1 MDTLKL
7 AALRDFAILHFPRAQ
22 TVSPI
27 LTGDDYNRT
36 LYGFAAL
43 VPSKAPAVV
52 QAAAALLQPVMRLSI
67 SWDAEVRITPAARQQ
82 MAQEAVDAAQELCT
96 ITGTVIPWLGV
107 AAILTPAT
115 EPIAPPPPP
124 VPAVAARPMLQPGPN
139 QTTKDAAAYLGVKP
153 NTMLKWNMHGDGP
166 IEPVKLGTRL
176 GWPTAELEVLGRKG
190 WTPRRSLGS
199 KKSP

>member
-22 TVSPI
+22 TISPI

-43 VPSKAPAVV
+43 VPSTAPAVV

-67 SWDAEVRITPAARQQ
+67 SWDADVRITPAARRE

-107 AAILTPAT
+107 AAILAPVT
-115 EPIAPPPPP
+115 EPVAPPPPP
-124 VPAVAARPMLQPGPN
+124 VPAVTARPMLQPGPN
-139 QTTKDAAAYLGVKP
+139 QTTKDAAAYLGVQP
-153 NTMLKWNMHGDGP
+153 NTMIKWKMFGTGP
-166 IEPVKLGTRL
+166 IEPVQLGTRH
-176 GWPTAELEVLGRKG
+176 GWPTAELERLGREG
-190 WTPRRSLGS
+190 WKPRGNGGG
-199 KKSP
+199 KKDK

>member
-7 AALRDFAILHFPRAQ
+7 AALRDFAIQHFPRAQ
-22 TVSPI
+22 TISPM

-43 VPSKAPAVV
+43 VPSTAPAVV

-67 SWDAEVRITPAARQQ
+67 SWDAEVRITPAARRE

-96 ITGTVIPWLGV
+96 ITGTIIPWLGV
-107 AAILTPAT
+107 AAILAPAA
-115 EPIAPPPPP
+115 EPAAPPPPP
-124 VPAVAARPMLQPGPN
+124 VPAVPARPILQPGPN
-139 QTTKDAAAYLGVKP
+139 QTTADAARYLGVQP
-153 NTMLKWNMHGDGP
+153 NTMLKWVMMGTGP
-166 IEPVKLGTRL
+166 LQPVKLGTRH
-176 GWPTAELEVLGRKG
+176 GWPTAELERLGREG